1 MYGIEADYGWSN
13 AHGGASC
20 PNQNNFTCEA
30 NVDGIG
36 TVTGRVG
43 LTLGRALFY
52 GKGGLAFG
60 DVTLQTRRNDGTPT
74 PTSNTAINSSSET
87 SVGWTFG
94 GGMEFALTDRWS
106 AKAEYMH
113 YDLGKET
120 YTVDNNLRV
129 QGDTQGSTVRI
140 GVNLHL
146 NPVQREVAP
155 IK

>member
-1 MYGIEADYGWSN
+1 M
-13 AHGGASC
+13 
-20 PNQNNFTCEA
+20 
-30 NVDGIG
+30 
-36 TVTGRVG
+36 TV
-43 LTLGRALFY
+43 GRALFY

-60 DVTLQTRRNDGTPT
+60 DVTLQTRRNDGTPM
-74 PTSNTAINSSSET
+74 PRPIPRSTAAARQL
-87 SVGWTFG
+87 VGWTFG